1 MNSLLA
7 GTSTAIVGASG
18 FGKSTLSKLIF
29 RDLVLILIVLFLILA
44 ALGARTRIN
53 WYLYVIPISC
63 QNVSAGCRNFI
74 QS

>member
-29 RDLVLILIVLFLILA
+29 RDLVLILPVLFLKFSCNYVLGLA
-44 ALGARTRIN
+44 VSGNLKIP
-53 WYLYVIPISC
+53 VI
-63 QNVSAGCRNFI
+63 
-74 QS
+74 